1 MKKLLGFAIFWGEKS
16 SQVKFA
22 NYLTVGR
29 SGFTKSRFSEQQSR
43 CAEAWEIIRFGANSH
58 GTKKSIGVTCEQDFI
73 TAILSRFDNSILVYF
88 VMQILAALL
97 AMPFAMLY
105 SYAVSGT
112 IDGANTIALAPSML
126 LGFVGMGGYLW
137 KKGYLKDD
145 GKMWSPVS
153 VPYLGWSIIIGF
165 ATIFLIDFV
174 MSKLSFLPDW
184 LGNTFDLLQS
194 GWLGILCIS
203 VLGPILE
210 EMLFRGA
217 ITKVLLRKYNPVK
230 AIILSA
236 LIFGIFHINPAQVV
250 GATLSGILFAW
261 LYYKTGSL
269 VPGILIH
276 ILNNGLS
283 VFLSLYYPDVEYT
296 SDLLGEPAYWIC
308 LAGAV
313 VLFAV
318 SYRVM
323 NSYRLPD

>member
-1 MKKLLGFAIFWGEKS
+1 
-16 SQVKFA
+16 
-22 NYLTVGR
+22 
-29 SGFTKSRFSEQQSR
+29 
-43 CAEAWEIIRFGANSH
+43 
-58 GTKKSIGVTCEQDFI
+58 
-73 TAILSRFDNSILVYF
+73 
-88 VMQILAALL
+88 
-97 AMPFAMLY
+97 
-105 SYAVSGT
+105 
-112 IDGANTIALAPSML
+112 
-126 LGFVGMGGYLW
+126 
-137 KKGYLKDD
+137 
-145 GKMWSPVS
+145 
-153 VPYLGWSIIIGF
+153 
-165 ATIFLIDFV
+165 
-174 MSKLSFLPDW
+174 
-184 LGNTFDLLQS
+184 
-194 GWLGILCIS
+194 
-203 VLGPILE
+203 
-210 EMLFRGA
+210 MLFRGA